1 MEADASQRPREQG
14 ALWEGVGAA
23 DVARKAKDRATGG
36 LDTLPIG
43 QPLAAPTS
51 EHEKIEKIQKC
62 KKQKSED
69 KPAGP
74 DLKRQ

>member
-1 MEADASQRPREQG
+1 MLVRGPESG
-14 ALWEGVGAA
+14 GLWEAAGAA
-23 DVARKAKDRATGG
+23 GVARKAKDRTTGG

-51 EHEKIEKIQKC
+51 EYKIEKIQKC

-74 DLKRQ
+74 DLNSQ